1 MIKLRNYHVLIS
13 LLFVA
18 FIFLQCKQDDVSK
31 PEIRLIFDEGFTLDG
46 DTLEI
51 GRPIR
56 FRVEVV
62 GEGANITN
70 FTVKK
75 HFGNEVKTVLD
86 SGLNSIG
93 FVKDFVFYQGIE
105 DRVEWRLSVMD
116 RNRNEESVAI
126 NLYKD
131 ANSTFGGIA
140 VYQAIR
146 LGYQSSLL
154 HGHFFL
160 PGLGQV
166 FFEDTASMHQ
176 DLTDILVYFNHS
188 EDQGVLKPSPTFSS
202 PGEESSGTGMLY
214 NEYYPFLKGWTIRN
228 YTKWDIRAVNGITAE
243 AYHNAHHD
251 SLLIVSYDDV
261 WGKKKYK
268 WAMPGLFIPFQTSA
282 GKRGIIHVIE
292 ADTVPNGSIRFSM
305 KIQL

>member
-1 MIKLRNYHVLIS
+1 MKRSVFAFMAVFFVVATFLIVGCAKDQES
-13 LLFVA
+13 
-18 FIFLQCKQDDVSK
+18 D
-31 PEIRLIFDEGFTLDG
+31 PEIRLIFDTGFTRDG

-56 FRVEVV
+56 FRVEVAAN
-62 GEGANITN
+62 GANITN

-75 HFGNEVKTVLD
+75 HSGSSIKTVLD
-86 SGLNSIG
+86 SGLNSPG
-93 FVKDFVFYQGIE
+93 FLKEFTFFQGVE
-105 DRVEWRLSVMD
+105 EVVEWRLSVMD
-116 RNRNEESVAI
+116 RNRNEKSVSVT
-126 NLYKD
+126 LHKD
-131 ANSTFGGIA
+131 PNSVFGGIA
-140 VYQAIR
+140 EFPSIR
-146 LGYQSSLL
+146 MGYQSNLL
-154 HGHFFL
+154 FGHFFL
-160 PGLGQV
+160 PATGQI
-166 FFEDTASMHQ
+166 FFNDTASLHQ
-176 DLTDILVYFNHS
+176 ELVDVLVYFNHS
-188 EDQGVLKPSPTFSS
+188 EDQGVMKPSPTFSS

>member
-1 MIKLRNYHVLIS
+1 MMTHLKLAVR
-13 LLFVA
+13 FV
-18 FIFLQCKQDDVSK
+18 FVWRWSV
-31 PEIRLIFDEGFTLDG
+31 R
-46 DTLEI
+46 
-51 GRPIR
+51 
-56 FRVEVV
+56 
-62 GEGANITN
+62 GANITN

-86 SGLNSIG
+86 SGLNSTG

-140 VYQAIR
+140 VYPAIR